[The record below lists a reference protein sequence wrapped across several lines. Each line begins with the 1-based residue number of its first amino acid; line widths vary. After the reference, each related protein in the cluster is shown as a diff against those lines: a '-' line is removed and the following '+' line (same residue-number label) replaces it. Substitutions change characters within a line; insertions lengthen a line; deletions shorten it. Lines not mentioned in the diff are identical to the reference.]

1 MSVTGKYVSLK
12 PIVERVYSDFGLN
25 FQFSYDEAAEWAGSL
40 LTQLGCNSAL
50 EDKVA
55 CEQVCEGRFK
65 LPCDLE
71 SITQIAKLEG
81 AEIPNCSLAAFSL
94 LGEGTAVVPVS
105 VVDTVTRTFELCTC
119 EDGSPVNLDTMQ
131 LIPMRWSTD
140 NFHYKFHNNMD
151 DYRRRSAD
159 YSYKLNRGYGFPNF
173 QSGRVAI
180 SYKGIP
186 LDEEGY
192 PMIPNEE
199 YWRNAVKWEIGYRI
213 AFKAFM
219 SDVLA
224 ENKFRYIERD
234 RDWYIAQAVNKSKIF
249 TNDDE
254 AQSFVNQ
261 MTALIPRGTG
271 HENFFRN
278 ISREQQ
284 IYNQPVR
291 RW

>member
-12 PIVERVYSDFGLN
+12 TIVERVYSDFGLN

-40 LTQLGCNSAL
+40 LAQLGCISAL

-55 CEQVCEGRFK
+55 CAMVDEGRFE

-71 SITQIAKLEG
+71 SITQIAKIEG
-81 AEIPNCSLAAFSL
+81 AELPNCSLAAFSL
-94 LGEGTAVVPVS
+94 LGEGTAVVPIS
-105 VVDTVTRTFELCTC
+105 VVDTVARTFSLCKC
-119 EDGSPVNLDTMQ
+119 EDGTSVNLNTLR

-140 NFHYKFHNNMD
+140 NFHYKFHNNRG
-151 DYRRRSAD
+151 DYNRNSD

-173 QSGRVAI
+173 SNGRVAI

-186 LDEEGY
+186 LDDEGY

-199 YWRNAVKWEIGYRI
+199 FWRNAVKWEIGYKI

-219 SDVLA
+219 SDVLT
-224 ENKFRYIERD
+224 ENKFKYIERD
-234 RDWYIAQAVNKSKIF
+234 RDWYIAQAVNKTKIF

-261 MTALIPRGTG
+261 TVALIPRGTG

>member
-12 PIVERVYSDFGLN
+12 TIVERVYSDFGLN

-40 LTQLGCNSAL
+40 LAQLGCTSAL

-55 CEQVCEGRFK
+55 CAKVHEGRFE

-71 SITQIAKLEG
+71 SITQIAKLDG

-94 LGEGTAVVPVS
+94 LGEGTAVVPIS
-105 VVDTVTRTFELCTC
+105 VVDTVTRTFELCKC
-119 EDGSPVNLDTMQ
+119 EDNTPVNLNTLR

-140 NFHYKFHNNMD
+140 NFHYKYHNNMG
-151 DYRRRSAD
+151 DYNRGGD

-173 QSGRVAI
+173 KEGRVAI

-186 LDEEGY
+186 LDDEGY
-192 PMIPNEE
+192 PMIPHEE
-199 YWRNAVKWEIGYRI
+199 FWRNAVKWEIGYKV
-213 AFKAFM
+213 AFKAYM
-219 SDVLA
+219 SDVLT
-224 ENKFRYIERD
+224 ERKFNLMERD